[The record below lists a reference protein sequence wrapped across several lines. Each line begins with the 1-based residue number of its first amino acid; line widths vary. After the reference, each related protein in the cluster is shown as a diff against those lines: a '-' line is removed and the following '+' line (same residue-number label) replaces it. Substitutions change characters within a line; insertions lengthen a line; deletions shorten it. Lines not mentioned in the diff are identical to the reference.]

1 MVEENLEEKIEKLKG
16 LKKEAEAIAAKAAEE
31 SEKRAA
37 REREILASVKKLE
50 SSLPPISGSVKDAV
64 PFFTDNRTY
73 LNVEWFL
80 YYDENIHTLYMETP
94 SEKAKAM
101 GTKYT
106 PKREKKR
113 ISDWSLDLQ
122 ELAFKRLPEFAEVL
136 FQKARK

>member
-64 PFFTDNRTY
+64 PF
-73 LNVEWFL
+73 
-80 YYDENIHTLYMETP
+80 
-94 SEKAKAM
+94 
-101 GTKYT
+101 
-106 PKREKKR
+106 
-113 ISDWSLDLQ
+113 
-122 ELAFKRLPEFAEVL
+122 LPIIGL
-136 FQKARK
+136 I